1 MIRPP
6 RHSRGTKANE
16 GLYNLGKKKLGGF
29 PAIAR
34 VENTVSLNLRLLS
47 SVTYSQ
53 LSLTSRRICSGEGEP
68 VLRLILW
75 LDLPSHFHQ
84 FHRYRCHCHP
94 QCDHLRVEKIFDPK
108 VDSSFY
114 SASQVESTTK
124 RTKHGETTSGNRLCV
139 G

>member
-6 RHSRGTKANE
+6 RHPRGTKANE

-53 LSLTSRRICSGEGEP
+53 LSLTSRRDVFAVGGGQFYDSFYGWTF
-68 VLRLILW
+68 RLI
-75 LDLPSHFHQ
+75 SISFIVTVVIVIHNAI
-84 FHRYRCHCHP
+84 
-94 QCDHLRVEKIFDPK
+94 IFGWKKYLIQKLIPP
-108 VDSSFY
+108 FI
-114 SASQVESTTK
+114 Q
-124 RTKHGETTSGNRLCV
+124 RLK
-139 G
+139 

>member
-1 MIRPP
+1 MKDFTIWV
-6 RHSRGTKANE
+6 
-16 GLYNLGKKKLGGF
+16 KKKLGFF

-53 LSLTSRRICSGEGEP
+53 LSLTSRSWGVFAVGGSQFYDSFYGWTF
-68 VLRLILW
+68 RLI
-75 LDLPSHFHQ
+75 SISFIVNVVIGVIVIHN
-84 FHRYRCHCHP
+84 
-94 QCDHLRVEKIFDPK
+94 KIIFGWKKHFDPK

-124 RTKHGETTSGNRLCV
+124 RTKHGETTSGNRL
-139 G
+139 